1 MELKLSKSRKK
12 SPLELE
18 CENQRKAL
26 ASNYKKIDD
35 LNKKLVRLALKD
47 QKNEEKRSFED
58 CQRKFRSHSRRF

>member
-1 MELKLSKSRKK
+1 MELK
-12 SPLELE
+12 